1 MVGTETVAIIIVGGT
16 IAAAPTSVA
25 EHHNQKREGGVPG
38 LASKQD
44 IVVAGTATPMSV
56 AIHNTSAIILTA
68 HVESVVDASQLIIV
82 GATGAEL
89 KCGGP

>member
-56 AIHNTSAIILTA
+56 AIHNTSAIMTA